1 MPGDGLTLA
10 VLVRCEQEFITIFK
24 CPLKFGDRGF
34 LGVVDYIDR
43 LKFII
48 DVDGKFGPRL
58 LAVSFGQL
66 GGLGSEIANMAHRG
80 HDGIAVAKVAG
91 DLLRLRW

>member
-1 MPGDGLTLA
+1 MPGDSFALA
-10 VLVRCEQEFITIFK
+10 VLVCCEQEFVTVFK

-34 LGVVDYIDR
+34 LRVVDYIDR

-58 LAVSFGQL
+58 LAVGFRQL
-66 GGLGSEIANMAHRG
+66 GGFRSQVADVAHRG

>member
-10 VLVRCEQEFITIFK
+10 VLVRCEQEFIAILQRALQFA
-24 CPLKFGDRGF
+24 DRGF
-34 LGVVDYIDR
+34 LRIVDHINR
-43 LKFII
+43 LECII
-48 DVDGKFGPRL
+48 DIDGKLGPRL
-58 LAVSFGQL
+58 LAVGFGQL
-66 GGLGSEIANMAHRG
+66 GGLRSQVADMAHRG